1 MKAAPKLILLF
12 KDAEGFGTAIS
23 DALQQNPS
31 STTFQ
36 RLEDSFELPLD
47 RYGIKDCKVSG
58 TFIHFVDANGLHQ
71 VSILLLQKYE
81 PPILACAVNEVL
93 ASLAREN
100 SSNMPTLIIP
110 YFVAASKLKLESKN
124 STTNDEVSLFGM
136 QIGPETDVTQAL
148 VSRAQKLP
156 SSLQIHDEPLACILQ
171 LVRVLKMPA
180 FVLTGQSVQSL
191 PHKTFG
197 EEVKVICEIGELL
210 ASISSLY
217 FSRDRITW
225 APTKTSKEHK
235 EPWRALYG

>member
-1 MKAAPKLILLF
+1 M
-12 KDAEGFGTAIS
+12 
-23 DALQQNPS
+23 
-31 STTFQ
+31 
-36 RLEDSFELPLD
+36 
-47 RYGIKDCKVSG
+47 
-58 TFIHFVDANGLHQ
+58 
-71 VSILLLQKYE
+71 LLQKYE

-156 SSLQIHDEPLACILQ
+156 SSLQIHDEPVACILQ

-180 FVLTGQSVQSL
+180 FVLTGKSGQSL

-197 EEVKVICEIGELL
+197 EEVEVLFQIF
-210 ASISSLY
+210 SPFSY
-217 FSRDRITW
+217 F
-225 APTKTSKEHK
+225 AKEKTSPAKSHGISHPETHNYDISFIVLNIIPWFFCCSFSDASRRGDQCNLPKNAKEIK
-235 EPWRALYG
+235 LEL